1 MCTAEA
7 FRGMEDLVEY
17 DFTTDPEWIS
27 EAVDFTEVGLQL
39 NFRKLSA
46 LCRLCKLPGRINITL
61 ISGSPSK
68 NSDNCGATNTKET
81 RKGKLSELTEVTW
94 L

>member
-1 MCTAEA
+1 
-7 FRGMEDLVEY
+7 MEDVVEY

-46 LCRLCKLPGRINITL
+46 LCKLCKLPGRINITL

-68 NSDNCGATNTKET
+68 NSDNSGATNTEET
-81 RKGKLSELTEVTW
+81 RKGELSEEPELTEVNW